1 MRLYLTEDH
10 VCAINRAF
18 LGRAALRDGALL
30 AAAVTRPALVAS
42 YQPSDLATQTALLM
56 EGIAQAHAFVDA
68 NKRTALASGLVFLHL
83 NGCQC
88 RYAGDPTDDEL
99 GKLVVDFVIHRVTL
113 EDVTRWLSLHL
124 QEIPTQWPFD
134 AALRQVLGEYAATF
148 TYLEDK

>member
-1 MRLYLTEDH
+1 MCVPSTE
-10 VCAINRAF
+10 RF
-18 LGRAALRDGALL
+18 SGALL
-30 AAAVTRPALVAS
+30 FVTVHYLRLQSHGRSVAS